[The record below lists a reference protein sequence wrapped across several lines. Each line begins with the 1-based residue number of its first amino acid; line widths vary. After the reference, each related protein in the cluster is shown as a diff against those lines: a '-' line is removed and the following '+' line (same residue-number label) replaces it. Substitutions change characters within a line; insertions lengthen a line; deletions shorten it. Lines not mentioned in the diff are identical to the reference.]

1 MINFNIKFFYK
12 EIEYT
17 SDVLKIESVNE
28 LTVQWHAYDIKPIID
43 KVPDMYIFVYD
54 SINKQFTFSLFNDS
68 TDLPGAILKSV
79 RQYCNEN
86 EISFDK

>member
-1 MINFNIKFFYK
+1 MTIFNIKFFYK

-17 SDVLKIESVNE
+17 SNVLKIESTNE
-28 LTVQWHAYDIKPIID
+28 LTVQWHVYNVKPIID

-54 SINKQFTFSLFNDS
+54 SINEKFTYSLFNGTS
-68 TDLPGAILKSV
+68 DLPATILKSIK
-79 RQYCNEN
+79 QYCNEN